1 MSPGFDGLSR
11 RNNGENLAD
20 VLERVL
26 DTGVVVAGDIQ
37 VNLLDLELL
46 TIKIRLLI
54 CSADKA
60 EGLGM
65 GWWRHDPFYTGQP
78 ALDGDLNRRLDRIE
92 AALNI
97 PATAAAPANP
107 ANPANPAEP

>member
-1 MSPGFDGLSR
+1 VSPGFDGYPTR
-11 RNNGENLAD
+11 RGSGENLAD

-37 VNLLDLELL
+37 VNLLDIELL

-60 EGLGM
+60 EGMGM
-65 GWWRHDPFYTGQP
+65 GWWRHDPFYTGLP
-78 ALDGDLNRRLDRIE
+78 NGDPELRVRLDRIE
-92 AALNI
+92 AALNL
-97 PATAAAPANP
+97 AAPDP
-107 ANPANPAEP
+107 EVP

>member
-1 MSPGFDGLSR
+1 
-11 RNNGENLAD
+11 

-26 DTGVVVAGDIQ
+26 DTGLVVAGDIQ
-37 VNLLDLELL
+37 VNLLDIELL

-65 GWWRHDPFYTGQP
+65 GWWRHDPFYTGRA
-78 ALDGDLNRRLDRIE
+78 ALNGDVAARLERIE
-92 AALNI
+92 ARLGV
-97 PATAAAPANP
+97 PDP
-107 ANPANPAEP
+107 EPG